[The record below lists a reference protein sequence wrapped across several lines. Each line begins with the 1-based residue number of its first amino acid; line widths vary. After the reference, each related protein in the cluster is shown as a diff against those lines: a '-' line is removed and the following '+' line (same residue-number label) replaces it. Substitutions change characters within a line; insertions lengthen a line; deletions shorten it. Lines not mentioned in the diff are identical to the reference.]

1 MGGNIYWTFCFNVH
15 CYKLSIK
22 RIPSSRKISDLC
34 SMSDIIKLLPDSV
47 ANQIAAGEVIQ
58 RPASV
63 IKELVENSVDAGST
77 SIIVH
82 VKDAGRTLIQVIDN
96 GKGMSPTDAR
106 MAFERHATSK
116 ISNAED
122 IFTIKTKGFR
132 GEALASIAAVAQVEL
147 RTNTA
152 NEELGTS
159 IIINGSVVEKQEA
172 VQQIQGSNFIV
183 KNLFYNIPVRRE
195 FLKSDNYELSLIVED
210 FQRVALAHPEVA
222 FSLYHNGKE
231 MFNLPKSIQK
241 QRILHLFGKQFD
253 KTLIPVSIKTNL
265 VEINGFV
272 SLPETAKTK
281 NSEQYFIVNNRFI
294 KHRSF
299 YGAVMRAYNNILPE
313 RKQPQYFLF
322 FDLNP
327 GEIDINI
334 HPTKTEVKFKQEAQI
349 SSMLEAAVK
358 ESLGKFNVKASID
371 FDDDLSYHDMFKPT
385 SGPVSMPSIEIDPNF
400 NPFTSTTSVS
410 LSSSNKLSASK
421 RNNTKDN
428 LSNWED
434 LYKGF
439 EEEGKSEQKVF
450 QSSLNIEPDNKQ
462 QETGSFMQFRQKYI
476 ITAVKSGIMMIDQK
490 RAHERILYDRYMQS
504 LKNERLIVQN
514 MLHPHIFEV
523 NPSDY
528 NLLKEALPE
537 FRIMGF
543 EMEDFGKNSFA
554 VTGIPVDMKTS
565 DIDTRLN
572 ELLMSYRENRLNSK
586 LEIKESL
593 ARSLA
598 KFNAITYGTKLDTH
612 EIQELISDLF
622 SCQSPNLAP
631 DGKKIV
637 YIMENDEIASKF

>member
-1 MGGNIYWTFCFNVH
+1 
-15 CYKLSIK
+15 
-22 RIPSSRKISDLC
+22 
-34 SMSDIIKLLPDSV
+34 MSDIIKLLPDSV

-77 SIIVH
+77 AITVH

-96 GKGMSPTDAR
+96 GKGMSVTDAR

-116 ISNAED
+116 ITSAED
-122 IFTIKTKGFR
+122 IFKIKTKGFR

-152 NEELGTS
+152 DQELGTA
-159 IIINGSVVEKQEA
+159 IVINGSTVEKQEA
-172 VQQIQGSNFIV
+172 IQQSQGSNFMV

-195 FLKSDNYELSLIVED
+195 FLKSDNYELSLIVEE

-222 FSLYHNGKE
+222 FSMYHNGKE
-231 MFNLPKSIQK
+231 LFNLPKSIQK
-241 QRILHLFGKQFD
+241 QRILHLFGKQFE

-272 SLPETAKTK
+272 TLPEAAKTK
-281 NSEQYFIVNNRFI
+281 GSEQFFMVNNRFI
-294 KHRSF
+294 KHRVF
-299 YGAVMRAYNNILPE
+299 YGAVMRAYNNLLPE
-313 RKQPQYFLF
+313 KKQPQYFLF

-349 SSMLEAAVK
+349 TSIVEAAIK

-371 FDDDLSYHDMFKPT
+371 FDDDNSYHELFKPKT
-385 SGPVSMPSIEIDPNF
+385 GSVSLPSIEIDPNY
-400 NPFTSTTSVS
+400 NPFSQSK
-410 LSSSNKLSASK
+410 SSSSPKQSTSPLLS
-421 RNNTKDN
+421 NTRDN
-428 LSNWED
+428 TSNWED

-439 EEEGKSEQKVF
+439 EEESFMNQKVF
-450 QSSLNIEPDNKQ
+450 QSSLNIEPEKKHK
-462 QETGSFMQFRQKYI
+462 ETGSFMQFRQKYI

-504 LKNERLIVQN
+504 LKHERLIVQN
-514 MLHPHIFEV
+514 MLHPHVFEV
-523 NPSDY
+523 NPADY
-528 NLLKEALPE
+528 ELLKEALPE

-554 VTGIPVDMKTS
+554 VNGIPVDMKTS
-565 DIDTRLN
+565 DINTRLN
-572 ELLMSYRENRLNSK
+572 ELLMMYRENRLNSK
-586 LEIKESL
+586 LEVKESL

-598 KFNAITYGTKLDTH
+598 KFNAINYGTQLSSQ
-612 EIQELISDLF
+612 EIQELINDLF
-622 SCQSPNLAP
+622 SCQSPNLSP

>member
-1 MGGNIYWTFCFNVH
+1 
-15 CYKLSIK
+15 
-22 RIPSSRKISDLC
+22 
-34 SMSDIIKLLPDSV
+34 MSDIIKLLPDSV

-63 IKELVENSVDAGST
+63 IKELVENSVDAEST
-77 SIIVH
+77 SITVH
-82 VKDAGRTLIQVIDN
+82 VKDAGRTLIQIIDN

-116 ISNAED
+116 ITSAED

-147 RTNTA
+147 RTCPA
-152 NEELGTS
+152 GAELGTS
-159 IIINGSVVEKQEA
+159 IVINGSVVEKQEA
-172 VQQIQGSNFIV
+172 IQQAQGSNFLV

-195 FLKSDNYELSLIVED
+195 FLKSDTYEFTLIVEE
-210 FQRVALAHPEVA
+210 FQRVALAHPEIA
-222 FSLYHNGKE
+222 FSLYHNGGE
-231 MFNLPKSIQK
+231 RFNLPKSNLK

-265 VEINGFV
+265 VEINGFIT
-272 SLPETAKTK
+272 LPEAAKAK
-281 NSEQYFIVNNRFI
+281 GSEQYFMVNNRFI
-294 KHRSF
+294 KHRPF

-313 RKQPQYFLF
+313 KKQPQYFLF
-322 FDLNP
+322 FDLDP

-334 HPTKTEVKFKQEAQI
+334 HPTKTEVKFKQESQI
-349 SSMLEAAVK
+349 SSILEAVIK

-371 FDDDLSYHDMFKPT
+371 FDDELSYHDIFKPRT
-385 SGPVSMPSIEIDPNF
+385 GPVSMPSIEIDPNF
-400 NPFTSTTSVS
+400 NPFAASNAGGHVRSYNP
-410 LSSSNKLSASK
+410 SSPRL
-421 RNNTKDN
+421 NNSKDN
-428 LSNWED
+428 VSNWED

-439 EEEGKSEQKVF
+439 EDEGISEQKVF
-450 QSSLNIEPDNKQ
+450 QSALNIEPEARK
-462 QETGSFMQFRQKYI
+462 QETGTFMQFRQKYI

-490 RAHERILYDRYMQS
+490 RAHERVLYERYMQS
-504 LKNERLIVQN
+504 LKHERLIVQN
-514 MLHPHIFEV
+514 MLHPHVFEV
-523 NPSDY
+523 NPADY
-528 NLLKEALPE
+528 ELLKEALPE

-554 VTGIPVDMKTS
+554 VNGIPVDMKTS

-586 LEIKESL
+586 LEVKESL

-598 KFNAITYGTKLDTH
+598 KFNAVNYGTQLGSH
-612 EIQELISDLF
+612 QIQELISDLF
-622 SCQSPNLAP
+622 SCTSPNLSP

-637 YIMENDEIASKF
+637 YIMENDEIASKFN

>member
-1 MGGNIYWTFCFNVH
+1 
-15 CYKLSIK
+15 
-22 RIPSSRKISDLC
+22 
-34 SMSDIIKLLPDSV
+34 MSDIIKLLPDSV

-63 IKELVENSVDAGST
+63 IKELVENSVDAEST
-77 SIIVH
+77 SITVH
-82 VKDAGRTLIQVIDN
+82 VKDAGRTLIQIIDN

-116 ISNAED
+116 ITSAED

-147 RTNTA
+147 RTCPA
-152 NEELGTS
+152 GAELGTS
-159 IIINGSVVEKQEA
+159 IVINGSVVEKQEA
-172 VQQIQGSNFIV
+172 IQQAQGSNFLV

-195 FLKSDNYELSLIVED
+195 FLKSDTYEFTLIVEE
-210 FQRVALAHPEVA
+210 FQRVALAHPEIA
-222 FSLYHNGKE
+222 FSLYHNGGE
-231 MFNLPKSIQK
+231 RFNLPKSNLK

-265 VEINGFV
+265 VEINGFIT
-272 SLPETAKTK
+272 LPEAAKAK
-281 NSEQYFIVNNRFI
+281 GSEQYFMVNNRFI
-294 KHRSF
+294 KHRAF
-299 YGAVMRAYNNILPE
+299 YGAVMRAYNNILPDK
-313 RKQPQYFLF
+313 KQPQYFLF
-322 FDLNP
+322 FDLDP

-334 HPTKTEVKFKQEAQI
+334 HPTKTEVKFKQESQI
-349 SSMLEAAVK
+349 SSILEAVIK

-371 FDDDLSYHDMFKPT
+371 FDDELSYHDIFKPR

-400 NPFTSTTSVS
+400 NPFAASNAGGHVRSYNP
-410 LSSSNKLSASK
+410 SSPRL
-421 RNNTKDN
+421 NNSKDN
-428 LSNWED
+428 ASNWED

-439 EEEGKSEQKVF
+439 EDEGISEQKVF
-450 QSSLNIEPDNKQ
+450 QSALNIEPEARK

-490 RAHERILYDRYMQS
+490 RAHERVLYDRYMQS
-504 LKNERLIVQN
+504 LKHERLIVQN
-514 MLHPHIFEV
+514 MLHPHVFEV
-523 NPSDY
+523 NPADY
-528 NLLKEALPE
+528 ELLKEALPE

-554 VTGIPVDMKTS
+554 VNGIPVDMKTS

-586 LEIKESL
+586 LEVKESL

-598 KFNAITYGTKLDTH
+598 KFNAVNYGTQLGSH
-612 EIQELISDLF
+612 QIQELISDLF
-622 SCQSPNLAP
+622 SCTSPNLSP

-637 YIMENDEIASKF
+637 YIMENDEIASKFN

>member
-1 MGGNIYWTFCFNVH
+1 
-15 CYKLSIK
+15 
-22 RIPSSRKISDLC
+22 
-34 SMSDIIKLLPDSV
+34 MSDIIKLLPDSV

-63 IKELVENSVDAGST
+63 IKELVENSVDAEST
-77 SIIVH
+77 SITVH
-82 VKDAGRTLIQVIDN
+82 VKDAGRTLIQIIDN

-116 ISNAED
+116 ITSAED

-147 RTNTA
+147 RTCPA
-152 NEELGTS
+152 GAELGTS
-159 IIINGSVVEKQEA
+159 IVINGSVVEKQEA
-172 VQQIQGSNFIV
+172 IQQAQGSNFLV

-195 FLKSDNYELSLIVED
+195 FLKSDTYEFTLIVEE
-210 FQRVALAHPEVA
+210 FQRVALAHPEIA
-222 FSLYHNGKE
+222 FSLYHNGGE
-231 MFNLPKSIQK
+231 RFNLPKSNLK

-265 VEINGFV
+265 VEINGFIT
-272 SLPETAKTK
+272 LPEAAKAK
-281 NSEQYFIVNNRFI
+281 GSEQYFMVNNRFI
-294 KHRSF
+294 KHRAF

-313 RKQPQYFLF
+313 KKQPQYFLF
-322 FDLNP
+322 FDLDP

-334 HPTKTEVKFKQEAQI
+334 HPTKTEVKFKQESQI
-349 SSMLEAAVK
+349 SSILEAVIK

-371 FDDDLSYHDMFKPT
+371 FDDELSYHDIFKPT

-400 NPFTSTTSVS
+400 NPFAASNAGGHVRSYNP
-410 LSSSNKLSASK
+410 SSPRL
-421 RNNTKDN
+421 NNSKDN
-428 LSNWED
+428 VSNWED

-439 EEEGKSEQKVF
+439 EDEGISEQKVF
-450 QSSLNIEPDNKQ
+450 QSALNIEPEARK
-462 QETGSFMQFRQKYI
+462 QETGTFMQFRQKYI

-490 RAHERILYDRYMQS
+490 RAHERVLYDRYMQS
-504 LKNERLIVQN
+504 LKHERLIVQN
-514 MLHPHIFEV
+514 MLHPHVFEV
-523 NPSDY
+523 NPADY
-528 NLLKEALPE
+528 ELLKEALPE

-554 VTGIPVDMKTS
+554 VNGIPVDMKTS

-586 LEIKESL
+586 LEVKESL

-598 KFNAITYGTKLDTH
+598 KFNAVNYGTQLGSH
-612 EIQELISDLF
+612 QIQELISDLF
-622 SCQSPNLAP
+622 SCSSPNLSP

-637 YIMENDEIASKF
+637 YIMENDEIASKFN

>member
-1 MGGNIYWTFCFNVH
+1 
-15 CYKLSIK
+15 
-22 RIPSSRKISDLC
+22 
-34 SMSDIIKLLPDSV
+34 MSDIIKLLPDSV

-96 GKGMSPTDAR
+96 GNGMSPTDAR

-400 NPFTSTTSVS
+400 NPFTTRTSAS
-410 LSSSNKLSASK
+410 LSSSNRQSISKL
-421 RNNTKDN
+421 NNTKDN

-434 LYKGF
+434 LYRGF

-523 NPSDY
+523 NASDY
-528 NLLKEALPE
+528 DLLKEALPE

-598 KFNAITYGTKLDTH
+598 KFNAITYGTKLDTQ